1 MKNKM
6 IAAIWVAAF
15 IIGIFMILNKIQI
28 SRYVSDL
35 NGVSTAGIILS
46 VVSGI
51 GLLLEM
57 YGKRK

>member
-1 MKNKM
+1 MKNK
-6 IAAIWVAAF
+6 IVTITWAAAF
-15 IIGIFMILNKIQI
+15 IIGLFMILNKIQI

-35 NGVSTAGIILS
+35 NGVFTAGIILS
-46 VVSGI
+46 IVSGL

>member
-6 IAAIWVAAF
+6 IGTIRTAAF

-35 NGVSTAGIILS
+35 NGVFTAGIILS
-46 VVSGI
+46 IVSGL

-57 YGKRK
+57 YGKKK

>member
-6 IAAIWVAAF
+6 IAAIWVAVF